1 MLGLL
6 KQMLNHSNLA
16 GRDEKTLLRIP
27 SDSVSPY
34 HPADLHPASIGLVDQ
49 DNFDFFIGMISI

>member
-6 KQMLNHSNLA
+6 KQMLNRSNLA

-49 DNFDFFIGMISI
+49 DNFNFFIGMISI